1 MNLWTEG
8 RREGDREGKRKKE
21 YGREGKESQ
30 GVRERWE
37 YGVAEREV
45 REGKGRQEQGK
56 ESYRSECEV
65 EIEWKK
71 VEIETKGR
79 KKRKK

>member
-1 MNLWTEG
+1 MHGKEGRMESGRGKGRKSTEG
-8 RREGDREGKRKKE
+8 RGGK
-21 YGREGKESQ
+21 SQ